1 MSTTSLTQ
9 PLDYVADRR
18 YGIGQ
23 ASLMRAD
30 RLNRWHF
37 LFAGLLAIVGVAVTF
52 EAWSDIYNI
61 ASKDEEYSHIFIVP
75 VVAIYLL
82 WVRRMRIRH
91 CKPAGTIVGPLM
103 IAVGWGILSYG
114 FYHGVQSFW
123 HAGSVLVVLGC
134 ALSVLGKNVLLR
146 FMPAFAVLV
155 FLVPVPGTIRQAIAL
170 PLQTWTAQIAHVILQ
185 LLGIDSEV
193 SGNLLN
199 VNGKLVTIAE
209 ACNGVRGI
217 FALGLVSYAFAFG
230 MPLRNWVRLL
240 ILISSPL
247 ATLVCNVM
255 RIIPTAWL
263 YGYKDPKI
271 AEVFHDAAG
280 WAILPLAFLMLY
292 GIISL
297 LRWAMIPVI
306 RYPLASQSA

>member
-9 PLDYVADRR
+9 
-18 YGIGQ
+18 
-23 ASLMRAD
+23 SLEYAAEQGGATMSLVRAD

-37 LFAGLLAIVGVAVTF
+37 LFATLLALAGVAVTY
-52 EAWSDIYNI
+52 EAWADIYHI
-61 ASKDEEYSHIFIVP
+61 ATTDDEYSHIFIVP
-75 VVAIYLL
+75 IVAIYLV

-91 CKPAGTIVGPLM
+91 CKPAGMMTGPLM
-103 IAVGWGILSYG
+103 IAIGWAILSYG

-123 HAGSVLVVLGC
+123 HGGSVIVVLGC
-134 ALSVLGKNVLLR
+134 AISILGKNVLLR
-146 FMPAFAVLV
+146 FLPAFAVLV

-170 PLQTWTAQIAHVILQ
+170 PLQTWTAQIAHVIMQ

-230 MPLRNWVRLL
+230 MPLRNWVRLV

-247 ATLVCNVM
+247 ATLICNVL

-263 YGYKDPKI
+263 YGYKSESVARI
-271 AEVFHDAAG
+271 FHDAAG
-280 WAILPLAFLMLY
+280 WAILPLAFLLLY